1 MTVPTENLNDL
12 SEEGTQKATE
22 RQKEREQQAAPQP
35 TAVPTSV
42 GLDPVTSNFI
52 NTLIGQGVLGSQ
64 GETKG
69 PEVML
74 TRDINGPTTY
84 KGREVYQSNPRVSK
98 PNSNS
103 KGDYLEQKVYRTEEV
118 LKPGSIDEERR
129 DYNEYSKGGFLAN
142 DNDRINQGVVTAAGG
157 DPEKYETVF
166 QAAVAQAAYIQ
177 KASPPGSIGSKTTV
191 EDVLNGWIKNGL
203 PDSLKGGGGGGGGGG
218 PRAFTNIDTRVDL
231 TNKGEARRIVNNALT
246 GALGRE
252 ATGAETRAFM
262 KALNMNE
269 EANPVVTTSK
279 GVTSASGTTSTTTS
293 EGGFDSADFADR
305 YAKSQEGYAEYQTA
319 TTYLDSF
326 INALESDSRII

>member
-1 MTVPTENLNDL
+1 MARPSESLNDL

-22 RQKEREQQAAPQP
+22 RQQEREQQAPA

-42 GLDPVTSNFI
+42 GLEPLSLGAI
-52 NTLIGQGVLGSQ
+52 QAALGGAILGSQ

-103 KGDYLEQKVYRTEEV
+103 KGDYLEQNVYRTEEA

-129 DYNEYSKGGFLAN
+129 DYDEYSKGGFLAN

-157 DPEKYETVF
+157 DPEKYEAVF

-177 KASPPGSIGSKTTV
+177 KASAPGSIGSKTTV
-191 EDVLNGWIKNGL
+191 EDVLNGWIKDGL
-203 PDSLKGGGGGGGGGG
+203 PDSLKGGGGGGGGG

-231 TNKGEARRIVNNALT
+231 TDKGEARRIVNNALT

-269 EANPVVTTSK
+269 KANPVVTTSK

-326 INALESDSRII
+326 INALESDSRVI